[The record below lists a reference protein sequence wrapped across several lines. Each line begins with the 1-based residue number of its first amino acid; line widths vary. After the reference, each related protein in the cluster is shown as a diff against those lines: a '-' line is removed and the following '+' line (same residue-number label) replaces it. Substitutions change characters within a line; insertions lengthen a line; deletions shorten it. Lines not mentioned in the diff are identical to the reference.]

1 MGSAV
6 KNFLLVILI
15 GIGANMLIS
24 GPERLYKRFKSMYEK
39 PEATVYPLKCVFGV
53 CLPQTFSCIVDSNCR
68 KTVGKSR
75 IKSKV

>member
-24 GPERLYKRFKSMYEK
+24 GPERLFKKVKNMYAN
-39 PEATVYPLKCVFGV
+39 PEATLYPLKCVFGV
-53 CLPQTFSCIVDSNCR
+53 CLPQTFGCMIDSNCR
-68 KTVGKSR
+68 KTVGKSM
-75 IKSKV
+75 IT